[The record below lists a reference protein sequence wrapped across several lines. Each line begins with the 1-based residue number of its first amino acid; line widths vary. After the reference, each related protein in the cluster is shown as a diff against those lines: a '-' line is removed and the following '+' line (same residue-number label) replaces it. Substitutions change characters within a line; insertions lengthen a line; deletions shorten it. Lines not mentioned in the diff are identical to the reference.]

1 MPVNPCPISPAS
13 HVVIYSQLVTFPG
26 ETEPFKDHPSTCG
39 CLTGF
44 RNKPQQK
51 QPEKLSALILPEM
64 LVSVYSYCVM
74 VKSVSCCCVLEARF
88 SQIQSHMY
96 HWYLT
101 GIDWWKEMIHNWL
114 CICMSMFMYVII

>member
-74 VKSVSCCCVLEARF
+74 VKSVSCCCVFGSQVF
-88 SQIQSHMY
+88 SNPVTYVPLVSY
-96 HWYLT
+96 WYRLVERNDT
-101 GIDWWKEMIHNWL
+101 
-114 CICMSMFMYVII
+114 